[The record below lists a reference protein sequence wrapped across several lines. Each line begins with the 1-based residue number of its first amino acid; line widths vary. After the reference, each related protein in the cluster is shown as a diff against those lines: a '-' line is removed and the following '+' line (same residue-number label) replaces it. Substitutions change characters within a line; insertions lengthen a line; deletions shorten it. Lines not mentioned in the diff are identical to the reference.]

1 MQIFN
6 PFLFFQAQSF
16 RNKRLGFFYLS
27 KKCKGVNNL
36 KHFFIINGRVI
47 PAKLVPPDKAVR
59 KSRDSNESSDCKYD
73 EPFCRDSDEDE
84 ACPSNVSF
92 DVLLRMLCIYSNN
105 HSFNQRLRTMGDL
118 TMKDG
123 FMNKYHKSIFEQA
136 TAHIDTTNN
145 VLVAAVYLLTAD
157 FKLWKQ
163 TKNHVEKNRIC
174 FGRFKPVNCTETG
187 YTVYSAA
194 KDIYLGT
201 KHFTLSD
208 LADKNLIP
216 PRLFEV
222 ICTAMSIKRYD
233 VQILDRATRESS

>member
-1 MQIFN
+1 MLDSRQMAVDDIKTKLIEYASLQYNDIHNEKYEAQRLKDLFLNQKATDGFSADLFN
-6 PFLFFQAQSF
+6 RTVTA
-16 RNKRLGFFYLS
+16 
-27 KKCKGVNNL
+27 
-36 KHFFIINGRVI
+36 
-47 PAKLVPPDKAVR
+47 
-59 KSRDSNESSDCKYD
+59 
-73 EPFCRDSDEDE
+73 
-84 ACPSNVSF
+84 VSF
-92 DVLLRMLCIYSNN
+92 DSDNN
-105 HSFNQRLRTMGDL
+105 VGDL

-208 LADKNLIP
+208 LADKHLIP
-216 PRLFEV
+216 PKLFEV
-222 ICTAMSIKRYD
+222 ICIAMTIKRYG
-233 VQILDRATRESS
+233 VKVLDRAKEDAA